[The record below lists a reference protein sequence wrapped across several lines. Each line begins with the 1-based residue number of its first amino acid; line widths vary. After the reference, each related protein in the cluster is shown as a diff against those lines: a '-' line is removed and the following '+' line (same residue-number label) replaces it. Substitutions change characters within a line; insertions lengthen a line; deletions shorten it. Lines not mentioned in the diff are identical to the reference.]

1 MSRYTIVWAPSA
13 RRMLAKLWLDNPAI
27 QQEIADASDQIE
39 QSLAQ
44 RPNELGIAVTEISR
58 YVVLPPI
65 AILFRV
71 LEGDRMVRVIHVKHW
86 LE

>member
-1 MSRYTIVWAPSA
+1 
-13 RRMLAKLWLDNPAI
+13 MLAQLWLDNPAI

-39 QSLAQ
+39 QSLAE

-58 YVVLPPI
+58 LVALLPI

-71 LEGDRMVRVIHVKHW
+71 VEEDRMVRVMHVKFW